1 MANNL
6 DSTEQNIG
14 LAHLKNKHSNSEGIQ
29 QDSLAAR
36 LMTVSMQ
43 PQPSLLIDTTSRYI
57 CLCRDSAIT
66 A

>member
-14 LAHLKNKHSNSEGIQ
+14 LAHLNNRYSNSEGIQ
-29 QDSLAAR
+29 QNSLAAR

-43 PQPSLLIDTTSRYI
+43 PQPSLLIDTMSRYI
-57 CLCRDSAIT
+57 CLCGGLAIT